1 MARIVFE
8 LDIEAPPDRI
18 VDALDTERGIAGWW
32 TRDVKFAGGPGT
44 TMTLGFPVAP
54 RPFELRVDEVSEQRV
69 RWSSVGEFPPH
80 WQGTEVA
87 WTMRPSDNGDAT
99 TVHFAH
105 DGWAS
110 DEGPLPNAAMTW
122 GTLMTSLKRY
132 VETGTG
138 TPLFDE
144 G

>member
-8 LDIEAPPDRI
+8 LDIEAQPERI
-18 VDALDTERGIAGWW
+18 VDALDSERGIAGWW
-32 TRDVKFAGGPGT
+32 TRDVTFAGGAGS

-69 RWSSVGEFPPH
+69 RWSSIGEFPPH
-80 WQGTEVA
+80 WQGTDVA
-87 WTMRPSDNGDAT
+87 WTLRPSADGNWT

-122 GTLMTSLKRY
+122 GTLMTSLKSY
-132 VETGTG
+132 VETGAG

-144 G
+144 R

>member
-8 LDIEAPPDRI
+8 LDIEAQPERI
-18 VDALDTERGIAGWW
+18 VDALDSERGIAGWW
-32 TRDVKFAGGPGT
+32 TRDVTFAGGPGS

-54 RPFELRVDEVSEQRV
+54 RPFELRVDEVSAKRV
-69 RWSSVGEFPPH
+69 RWSSIGEFPPH
-80 WQGTEVA
+80 WQGTDVA
-87 WTMRPSDNGDAT
+87 WTLRPSADGNWT

-122 GTLMTSLKRY
+122 GTLMTSLKSY
-132 VETGTG
+132 VETGAG

-144 G
+144 R